1 MAKSTITFR
10 IPEEEKK
17 LVSEYAKAHDVTL
30 TELYRKALLE
40 QIEDE
45 LDLNILRKAMK
56 ESDADEGISIEE
68 MEKMLDV

>member
-56 ESDADEGISIEE
+56 ESDGDEGISIEE